1 MVGVVSCGLQR
12 GMVVNAKIPPQPEQ
26 TRLCHESNSLTA
38 ADQLLAVQV
47 VDSWVSTEHDV
58 HYYLYIVIADTLLDR
73 SIALGYGHVGLA
85 ARRRLP
91 GWPSDP
97 TRMDGATVLVTGAAS
112 GLGLASAQAFA
123 RLGATVHAL
132 ARSEARAS
140 ESVGLPEV
148 CDVSD
153 LGALRV
159 FAEDFAR
166 RVPRLDVLVNN
177 AGVMPGDRT
186 TSPDGHEL
194 MFATHVLA
202 PLALTTLLAAPLG
215 RGAPGR
221 VINVSSGGAYGQS
234 LPAGD
239 WESERIAYSPKQL
252 YARTKRE
259 QIVITELM
267 AERLRDRGVV
277 VHSMHPG
284 WVDTEGVR
292 RWMPVFRK
300 LTRPIIRT
308 PEQGADTIVWLGAAP
323 EPVQRT
329 GLFWHDRRPRPTHY
343 RLGATPDTDGDRQAL
358 WGYCEEALA
367 RAGIPS
373 L

>member
-1 MVGVVSCGLQR
+1 MS
-12 GMVVNAKIPPQPEQ
+12 VNPID
-26 TRLCHESNSLTA
+26 A
-38 ADQLLAVQV
+38 A
-47 VDSWVSTEHDV
+47 
-58 HYYLYIVIADTLLDR
+58 LDR
-73 SIALGYGHVGLA
+73 SIALGYGNVGLL

-91 GWPSDP
+91 GWPADP
-97 TRMDGATVLVTGAAS
+97 PRMDGAVVLVTGAAS

-132 ARSEARAS
+132 ARTEARAA
-140 ESVGLPEV
+140 ESVGRPEA
-148 CDVSD
+148 CDLSD

-166 RVPRLDVLVNN
+166 REPRLDVLVNN
-177 AGVMPGDRT
+177 AGVMPRDRT
-186 TSPDGHEL
+186 RSPDGHEL

-202 PLALTTLLAAPLG
+202 PLALTTLLAPAL
-215 RGAPGR
+215 GR
-221 VINVSSGGAYGQS
+221 VINISSGGMYGQS
-234 LPAGD
+234 LPVGD
-239 WESERIAYSPKQL
+239 WESERSDYSPKL
-252 YARTKRE
+252 FYARTKRE
-259 QIVITELM
+259 QMVITELM

-277 VHSMHPG
+277 VHAMHPG

-300 LTRPIIRT
+300 VTGPIIRT

-323 EPVQRT
+323 EPAERS

-343 RLGATPDTDGDRQAL
+343 RLGASPDSDGDREGL
-358 WGYCEEALA
+358 WSYCVAALA
-367 RAGIPS
+367 AAGIDAA